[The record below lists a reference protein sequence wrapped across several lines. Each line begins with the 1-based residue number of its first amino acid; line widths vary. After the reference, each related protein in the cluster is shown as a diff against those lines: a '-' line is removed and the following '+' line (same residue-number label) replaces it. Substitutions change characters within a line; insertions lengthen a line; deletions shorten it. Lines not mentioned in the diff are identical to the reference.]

1 MECFGGVQFVVK
13 HALRTCASLS
23 DFFLRCQ
30 EAAFGGGGGSE
41 GEGEGD
47 GGDDGDD
54 DAGGAGFR
62 GAQQPEQPN
71 RPPQVMPEIP
81 ILFKPDGEQGQDG
94 PPQQTVNTKR
104 FFIFKYWL
112 SVKAK
117 VCRLDAHW
125 MN

>member
-1 MECFGGVQFVVK
+1 MACFGGVQFAVK

-30 EAAFGGGGGSE
+30 EAAFGGGGGGE

-47 GGDDGDD
+47 GGDDGND

-81 ILFKPDGEQGQDG
+81 ILYKPDGEQGQDG

-104 FFIFKYWL
+104 FFIF
-112 SVKAK
+112 
-117 VCRLDAHW
+117 
-125 MN
+125 